1 MFLRAAADIVR
12 CVERVFMEMRKLNN
26 LSSSL
31 LTSSLANNA
40 QAKKIKFNLK
50 SVCFIPNYFNQVNGR
65 ARAAMFFSGR
75 TNTSLLWAFMLYI
88 WMSICVVSENQEQHF
103 FFLRRPNGIFN
114 QRSITNISP
123 ISDNSFPLI
132 TIQLKLNQRQVKTFK
147 FFFSTEQHF

>member
-75 TNTSLLWAFMLYI
+75 TNTSLLWN
-88 WMSICVVSENQEQHF
+88 V
-103 FFLRRPNGIFN
+103 
-114 QRSITNISP
+114 
-123 ISDNSFPLI
+123 
-132 TIQLKLNQRQVKTFK
+132 
-147 FFFSTEQHF
+147 